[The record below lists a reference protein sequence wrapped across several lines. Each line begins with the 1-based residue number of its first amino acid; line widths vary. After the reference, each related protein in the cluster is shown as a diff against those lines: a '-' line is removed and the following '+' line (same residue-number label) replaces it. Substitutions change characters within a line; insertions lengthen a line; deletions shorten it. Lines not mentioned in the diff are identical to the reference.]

1 MSSHF
6 LRLVRLVA
14 QRDYIRTVKR
24 RGFLLGTLLLP
35 LGVVVILGI
44 SSLAAQGSAAGQA
57 GPILVVNESSVPMT
71 ADTGLTPNVV
81 LVDRATADASLNSH
95 LASAYFLIPSTWPGD
110 PTISQVSLGTAA
122 GGSPLAALTQ
132 QQTAQG
138 EVQLLTRVSLLKASG
153 LSDEALVELL
163 TPSTFESVTTTG
175 EPVSEADVAAS
186 FFLPYAFTLIFILS
200 IFITSGYLLQSVT
213 EEKENRVV
221 EIILSSIPALPLMAG
236 KVLGLGAAG
245 LTQVAIWV
253 LTAIIALPLANQQ
266 FSLNLGIP
274 ISTVLLGFVFFT
286 LGYLS
291 YGAIFAAIGALAP
304 GAREGQQYGSFFGVL
319 AVIPL
324 IFSSVFLTDLSSPI
338 VLVLCLFPLTAPAA
352 MLEVLALSPSPP
364 WPLIIV
370 SLIVQILFVVVAVV
384 ASGRI
389 FRATVLLYGVRPSA
403 RRIVDAVFAR
413 S

>member
-1 MSSHF
+1 M
-6 LRLVRLVA
+6 
-14 QRDYIRTVKR
+14 
-24 RGFLLGTLLLP
+24 
-35 LGVVVILGI
+35 
-44 SSLAAQGSAAGQA
+44 
-57 GPILVVNESSVPMT
+57 
-71 ADTGLTPNVV
+71 
-81 LVDRATADASLNSH
+81 
-95 LASAYFLIPSTWPGD
+95 
-110 PTISQVSLGTAA
+110 
-122 GGSPLAALTQ
+122 
-132 QQTAQG
+132 
-138 EVQLLTRVSLLKASG
+138 SLLKASG

-364 WPLIIV
+364 WALIVV
-370 SLIVQILFVVVAVV
+370 SLIVQVLFVVVAVV